1 MFSNRSIFED
11 RRLICHRARSHASP
25 LSHTWGRSSATQFS
39 AAGRC
44 EFGDLDRARQQLLQE
59 ENCFTSLMF
68 LPANYI
74 ESNDLQFGDHLPRAP
89 GDLGLAV
96 VNYEMKTAESG
107 CYTTSLHKAGLQKI
121 SALWSGDDLHP
132 VTDAESG
139 SFTVSLLFLFRT
151 FGGLFFFCE
160 ARGRSQEGCG
170 VKKKKCKV

>member
-11 RRLICHRARSHASP
+11 RRLICHHAPSHASP
-25 LSHTWGRSSATQFS
+25 LSHTWSRSSATQFS
-39 AAGRC
+39 AAGRW
-44 EFGDLDRARQQLLQE
+44 EFGDLDQAWQQLLQE
-59 ENCFTSLMF
+59 ENCFTSLVF

-74 ESNDLQFGDHLPRAP
+74 ESNDLQFGDHRPRAP

-151 FGGLFFFCE
+151 FVGVSFLRGTRPVAGGMW
-160 ARGRSQEGCG
+160 G
-170 VKKKKCKV
+170 KKKKKEM